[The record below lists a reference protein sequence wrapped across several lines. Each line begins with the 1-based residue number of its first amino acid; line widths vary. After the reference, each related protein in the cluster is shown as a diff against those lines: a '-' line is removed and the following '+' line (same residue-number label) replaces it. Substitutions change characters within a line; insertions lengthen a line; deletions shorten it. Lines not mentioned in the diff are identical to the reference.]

1 MTPEASHEQ
10 NIIQER
16 PDLVLQKAAWLSRH
30 DRECGDLYGMFPLI
44 EGLPVAL
51 TDHVDRNPAKQ
62 LLRGKLGVIH
72 SWKCS
77 ATEGSVWE
85 DDVRILHELPE
96 VVYVKF
102 PGCTWQM
109 DGTPEP
115 GIYPIETV
123 KRQWFLDKGRQYPQ
137 LAIRR
142 EQLPLVLRACL
153 FKIMT
158 ASRV

>member
-1 MTPEASHEQ
+1 M
-10 NIIQER
+10 
-16 PDLVLQKAAWLSRH
+16 VLQKASWLSRH

-51 TDHVDRNPAKQ
+51 TDHVDRNPGKQ
-62 LLRGKLGVIH
+62 LLRGKIGVIH

-77 ATEGSVWE
+77 ATEDSVWQ
-85 DDVRILHELPE
+85 DDVRILHEFPE

-102 PGCTWQM
+102 CNCSWHIE
-109 DGTPEP
+109 GTPEP

-123 KRQWFLDKGRQYPQ
+123 KRHWHLDKGRQYPQ

-142 EQLPLVLRACL
+142 EQLPLATRAALRDH
-153 FKIMT
+153 
-158 ASRV
+158 